1 MRTITQP
8 KSELRKVQHVNQT
21 IVNSV
26 YADALKQL
34 KSRDGKI
41 SKKLIEAFVQVKLN
55 GLGYYNIMIAGT
67 GIGKTHHVIQEFNHI
82 MYKEGIRLS
91 FIVAPETMLI
101 SEEALGKHIK
111 VLRRKL
117 GGNIDVSYSPS
128 ISEIR
133 NKLKRRDNDE
143 LLLFV
148 LSDKKFNMI
157 INELV
162 VEINKH
168 NLVGK
173 TFFSF
178 DECHISGTS
187 EAANYYQNTGL
198 KNSNA
203 ECVKFGNIEKILD
216 ICYVLG
222 VSATLIKEQFDV
234 DFGSDRYRLLNNG
247 FTKEEIGFVVS
258 GHKPTIF
265 YNEDIQSRDKT
276 LMTFLGY
283 AISEQ
288 LRYESMH
295 NSCIGGK
302 TYIDENGVTKFADD
316 LLQKL
321 TGAIILET
329 QYKDNDKDDIKWFK
343 GFMNQPS
350 MTIPSNWDFD
360 VALDTSDEMGVWRF
374 RDGKITELSRD
385 EELQN
390 GYDTSDSLIASM
402 SDTESKLKFL
412 VLVGKGSVGM
422 DILPLNFLLSMRTF
436 TNKFEGTPVTHRA
449 EQLLGRCRRLVLTI
463 EELAPFF
470 DDVEQFIKYYTMVN
484 SYQAFLPNKEYWISA
499 QSEIDKK
506 YPSEDDIA
514 MMIRQAV
521 GKC

>member
-1 MRTITQP
+1 MRTLTQP

-41 SKKLIEAFVQVKLN
+41 SKKLIDAFVKVKLN

-67 GIGKTHHVIQEFNHI
+67 GIGKTHHVVQEFNHI
-82 MYKEGIRLS
+82 MYTEGIRLS
-91 FIVAPETMLI
+91 FIVAPETMLT

-111 VLRRKL
+111 VLRKKL
-117 GGNIDVSYSPS
+117 GGNLDVSYSPS

-133 NKLKRRDNDE
+133 NKLKRRENDE
-143 LLLFV
+143 MLLFV

-157 INELV
+157 INEIL

-168 NLVGK
+168 KLVGK

-187 EAANYYQNTGL
+187 EAVNYYQNTGL
-198 KNSNA
+198 RNSNA
-203 ECVKFGNIEKILD
+203 GCVKFSNIEKILD

-258 GHKPTIF
+258 GHKPTMF
-265 YNEDIQSRDKT
+265 YDEDTQSRDKT
-276 LMTFLGY
+276 LTEFLGY
-283 AISEQ
+283 VISEQ

-295 NSCIGGK
+295 NNYIGNKLGSEK
-302 TYIDENGVTKFADD
+302 

-374 RDGKITELSRD
+374 RNGKITELSRD

-436 TNKFEGTPVTHRA
+436 TNKFQGTPVTHRA

-463 EELAPFF
+463 EELSPFF
-470 DDVEQFIKYYTMVN
+470 DDVEQFIKYYTMIN

-499 QSEIDKK
+499 QNEIDKK
-506 YPSEDDIA
+506 YPSEDEIA

>member
-1 MRTITQP
+1 
-8 KSELRKVQHVNQT
+8 
-21 IVNSV
+21 
-26 YADALKQL
+26 
-34 KSRDGKI
+34 
-41 SKKLIEAFVQVKLN
+41 
-55 GLGYYNIMIAGT
+55 
-67 GIGKTHHVIQEFNHI
+67 
-82 MYKEGIRLS
+82 
-91 FIVAPETMLI
+91 
-101 SEEALGKHIK
+101 
-111 VLRRKL
+111 
-117 GGNIDVSYSPS
+117 
-128 ISEIR
+128 
-133 NKLKRRDNDE
+133 
-143 LLLFV
+143 
-148 LSDKKFNMI
+148 
-157 INELV
+157 
-162 VEINKH
+162 
-168 NLVGK
+168 
-173 TFFSF
+173 
-178 DECHISGTS
+178 
-187 EAANYYQNTGL
+187 
-198 KNSNA
+198 
-203 ECVKFGNIEKILD
+203 
-216 ICYVLG
+216 
-222 VSATLIKEQFDV
+222 
-234 DFGSDRYRLLNNG
+234 LLNNG

-265 YNEDIQSRDKT
+265 YDEDIQSRDKT
-276 LMTFLGY
+276 LTEFLGY
-283 AISEQ
+283 VISEQ

-295 NSCIGGK
+295 NNYIGNKLGSEK
-302 TYIDENGVTKFADD
+302 

-374 RDGKITELSRD
+374 RNGKITELTRD

-470 DDVEQFIKYYTMVN
+470 DDVEQFIKYYTTIN

-499 QSEIDKK
+499 QNEIDKK
-506 YPSEDDIA
+506 YPSEDEIA